1 MNRWEKLKQKSDE
14 PVLRIVTQYWHGRV
28 RVCELEKA
36 GAKLDLRIS
45 RTADAEGWR
54 VEASGGHHASAPSFS
69 ECAPT
74 RSGALSAVASSWLA
88 RGPSLGLPFFDWEA
102 VASALRAV
110 DAVE

>member
-1 MNRWEKLKQKSDE
+1 MNRWEKAKEKPE

-54 VEASGGHHASAPSFS
+54 VEATGGHHDSAPSFS

-74 RSGALSAVASSWLA
+74 RAGALSAVASSWLA
-88 RGPSLGLPFFDWEA
+88 RGPALGLPFFDWDA
-102 VASALRAV
+102 VAIALRSV
-110 DAVE
+110 QAVE